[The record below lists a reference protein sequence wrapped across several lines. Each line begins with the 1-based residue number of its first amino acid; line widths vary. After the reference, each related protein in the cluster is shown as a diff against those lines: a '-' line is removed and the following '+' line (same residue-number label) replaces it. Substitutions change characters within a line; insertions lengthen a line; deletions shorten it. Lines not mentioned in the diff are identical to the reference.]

1 MKRLDR
7 EMDYDEVEV
16 EDLDLGE
23 QTGLMR
29 VLNNKQK
36 QIDLLKEK
44 IDKLEED
51 NNKFDKM
58 GNAKKKNESI
68 DFEFELEG
76 KLT

>member
-58 GNAKKKNESI
+58 GKAKKKKRVN
-68 DFEFELEG
+68 
-76 KLT
+76 